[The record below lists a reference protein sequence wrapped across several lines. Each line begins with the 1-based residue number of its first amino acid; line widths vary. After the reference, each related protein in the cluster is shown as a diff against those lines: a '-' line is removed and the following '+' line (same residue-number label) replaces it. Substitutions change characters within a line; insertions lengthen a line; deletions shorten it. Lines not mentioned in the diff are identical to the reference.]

1 MSDTETKVRVDPDL
15 ISDADYE
22 VGCRVL
28 SSAIRLFFSQP
39 GVREDY
45 EAWLKTE
52 EGQLADLPPK
62 ERKKRLKAAR
72 KEII

>member
-1 MSDTETKVRVDPDL
+1 MDDSKAKVKVDPDL

-22 VGCRVL
+22 IGCRVL

-45 EAWLKTE
+45 EAWLRTE
-52 EGQLADLPPK
+52 EGQLADLPPQK
-62 ERKKRLKAAR
+62 RKKRLNAAR
-72 KEII
+72 KE